1 MKNNSKLLL
10 VAIVLLS
17 ALLACSTAE
26 ISDEPQTITVEERV
40 VFQDDFSDPSS
51 GWDRVNNEE
60 GITDYVNGGY
70 RFLVNVPQV
79 DYWANPGF
87 NYRNVVIEVDATKVG
102 GPDDNDFGIICRYQP
117 TANFYFF
124 LVSSDG
130 FYAIGK
136 MEEGETIYIE
146 PDQMYPSDVVFQ
158 GEVINHLR
166 AECIGSRLALIV
178 NGELVVETED
188 STFQEGD
195 VGLIAGT
202 FDEPG
207 TDIRF
212 DNFVIKE
219 P

>member
-1 MKNNSKLLL
+1 MNNNSKLLL

-70 RFLVNVPQV
+70 RFLVKVPQV

-87 NYRNVVIEVDATKVG
+87 NYSNVVIEVDATKVG

-117 TANFYFF
+117 SANFYFF

-146 PDQMYPSDVVFQ
+146 PDQMYPSEVVFQ